1 MSHTHGEMGGEM
13 GGGTPGAR
21 ATALQGIERVLG
33 WLTRIL
39 LVIGTVALI
48 LMAIHVTADVIGRL
62 AFTHPVYGTTEI
74 VSFYY
79 MVAAVCLPLAYMEL
93 RDDHITVEVI
103 YQKLPMLLRRIVFV
117 FSTLVTALFFGLFAY
132 QSWFDSL
139 KATASRE
146 MVMGNAFIEIWPSR
160 YFLPVSFG
168 LLVLAALLRAV
179 RAILQPS
186 VGEEHLH
193 PSVE

>member
-1 MSHTHGEMGGEM
+1 MSDSSRDGSGG
-13 GGGTPGAR
+13 ASR
-21 ATALQGIERVLG
+21 LLHAIERALAG
-33 WLTRIL
+33 LTRLL
-39 LVIGTVALI
+39 LVLGTVALV
-48 LMAIHVTADVIGRL
+48 LMALHVIADVVGRL

-93 RDDHITVEVI
+93 RDEHITVDLI
-103 YQKLPMLLRRIVFV
+103 YLNMPLLLRRAVFV

-139 KATASRE
+139 RAMASRE
-146 MVMGNAFIEIWPSR
+146 MVMGAALIEIWPSR

-168 LLVLAALLRAV
+168 LLAVAALLRALKAV
-179 RAILQPS
+179 LSPRDAETHLQAT
-186 VGEEHLH
+186 
-193 PSVE
+193 VE